1 MDIPEYT
8 NTLTFLSA
16 IESGDSVKPVSNL
29 LSDLDSHLT
38 NKYLPNLSRLC
49 EMSESTNQDPLRN
62 SEQPED
68 DDEPDEWYENL
79 LEQSRT
85 TSLTLG

>member
-1 MDIPEYT
+1 
-8 NTLTFLSA
+8 LS
-16 IESGDSVKPVSNL
+16 L
-29 LSDLDSHLT
+29 DLDSHLT
-38 NKYLPNLSRLC
+38 NKYRLNPFRLLQ
-49 EMSESTNQDPLRN
+49 MSESTNQDPLRN

-79 LEQSRT
+79 LVQSQT